1 MSTRTFLN
9 QILKIDVTNRT
20 ASLFG
25 DTGYIGILA
34 DPNHIV
40 WKIILLC
47 VLILGGGSAVGVDV
61 ISTSGLTG

>member
-1 MSTRTFLN
+1 LSEEKSPDAM
-9 QILKIDVTNRT
+9 
-20 ASLFG
+20 
-25 DTGYIGILA
+25 LA

-47 VLILGGGSAVGVDV
+47 VLILGGGSAIGVDV